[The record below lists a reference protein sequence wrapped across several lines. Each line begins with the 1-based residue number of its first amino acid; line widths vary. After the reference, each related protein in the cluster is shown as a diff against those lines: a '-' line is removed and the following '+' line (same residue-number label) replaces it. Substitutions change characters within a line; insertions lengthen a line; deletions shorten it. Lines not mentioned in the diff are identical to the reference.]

1 MLQFGSSLLTDTT
14 LCPIDA
20 SFQEFYGNR
29 EVYHKI
35 VSLVLP
41 LYYQSI
47 IQSGS
52 FPQNW
57 SGDGEGEW
65 RTYGAVVEVE
75 EGRAEE
81 LGPLPEDLLG
91 PRAVVGRRRVVEG
104 RHLRGRS
111 GGILRRG
118 RRGDGRGEAGVGP
131 GGGERGPEEPPGG
144 GGGEALHAWLLCGS
158 LSRAARA
165 GGGTASRSWPRR
177 VCELLVNAGGGHGD
191 RRL

>member
-1 MLQFGSSLLTDTT
+1 MVRG
-14 LCPIDA
+14 
-20 SFQEFYGNR
+20 G
-29 EVYHKI
+29 
-35 VSLVLP
+35 
-41 LYYQSI
+41 
-47 IQSGS
+47 
-52 FPQNW
+52 
-57 SGDGEGEW
+57 W

-144 GGGEALHAWLLCGS
+144 GEALHARRFS
-158 LSRAARA
+158 LALRGRA
-165 GGGTASRSWPRR
+165 GGRPHGAAAARVG
-177 VCELLVNAGGGHGD
+177 VCEAASCWLMLAEATATDVYK
-191 RRL
+191 

>member
-20 SFQEFYGNR
+20 GFQENDGNR
-29 EVYHKI
+29 EVHHKI

-41 LYYQSI
+41 LSI
-47 IQSGS
+47 NLVPSHKTGVAMVR
-52 FPQNW
+52 
-57 SGDGEGEW
+57 GGW

-111 GGILRRG
+111 RGILRRG

-177 VCELLVNAGGGHGD
+177 VCELLVNAGGGHGG
-191 RRL
+191 RRI

>member
-1 MLQFGSSLLTDTT
+1 MPVSRKMTGIAKSITKSFLLCFT
-14 LCPIDA
+14 PI
-20 SFQEFYGNR
+20 N
-29 EVYHKI
+29 
-35 VSLVLP
+35 
-41 LYYQSI
+41 
-47 IQSGS
+47 QSGS

-104 RHLRGRS
+104 RHLRGR
-111 GGILRRG
+111 GGAILHRG

-144 GGGEALHAWLLCGS
+144 GEALHARRFS
-158 LSRAARA
+158 LARRGRA
-165 GGGTASRSWPRR
+165 GGRPHGVGRGACASCWLMLAEATAT
-177 VCELLVNAGGGHGD
+177 EAYK
-191 RRL
+191 